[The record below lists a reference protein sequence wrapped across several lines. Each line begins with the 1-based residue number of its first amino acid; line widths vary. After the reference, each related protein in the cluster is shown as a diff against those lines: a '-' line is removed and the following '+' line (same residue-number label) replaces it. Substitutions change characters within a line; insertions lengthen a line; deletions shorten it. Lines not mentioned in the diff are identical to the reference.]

1 MKKNIDILKA
11 IGLLY
16 EKTALP
22 VIESSSE
29 PNGGVLNIERVLNDN
44 PECWD
49 TVISGTSQLEQK
61 TIFINCDF
69 NEDLKDDYLKKRII
83 SKLIEEGFALYFR
96 TSKGLMKLED
106 PLHVEID
113 LPSMVPITPQQQSA
127 EIKNLNLT
135 KDRIEL
141 LDKSRLNE
149 LSELILSAP
158 DLFFHFINFSELNDF
173 SGLISDIN
181 CTECIY
187 SNLKGGVEWS
197 YDTPSHFD
205 SGHDWS
211 DKHELFERKILSENK
226 SINLWP
232 PFLPSAQTSETDDS
246 TKRDLYLDFLLKW
259 HSDLLKKIRYA
270 SIPNT
275 ECNLIS
281 LLNQTESL
289 ISLSMNHCEFR
300 PIGEEQLYNSTLRH
314 LEIKDTPVPADVLSE
329 VLLHAPNLAS
339 LAISG
344 FEINEDTEL
353 NFQHRTLSKLQNL
366 ILENKLRLSVQ
377 QLNALLNA
385 TPNLNKLKLDSINLN
400 YDSSLHINSPLI
412 HLNELDI
419 KFTVGLSELYYFLSN
434 TPNLEVFTLSG
445 INNADSDLT
454 LFQTTN
460 EYKNLRKLNISDS
473 TFSPE
478 QLSALLKI
486 TPGLCEFEL
495 KSSLLFDDQS
505 FDLKKNSLSQL
516 IHFNASGTY
525 ITTSQLKCIFE
536 AAPNMQFLGLNP
548 VDDFLEFLSS
558 LNANLLPSLTTIQ
571 FEWDCLSV
579 AELGQLV
586 KIAPNLKMIRMIQPD
601 KDGEAALNWFIQS
614 YPHIK
619 IIYLEPPPPTE
630 SYSEHSHF
638 KSSSKSL
645 NGLIADKHIKSS
657 SKSLDGLIA
666 DKHSNPI
673 LPARRLFKA
682 KEETQPHFSNYHLN
696 SFTWD
701 SGTRTF
707 VPELPLEINL
717 EPIDE
722 SLQLTNQQVE
732 DLFNRSEPTSNYIY
746 GQISLSQPVLNQWI
760 QVPGLSLDDELVH
773 FANST
778 ADFELKKDKYSGYY
792 FIKFNKPTLTSVF
805 NYIIKSSKPLDDT
818 LNHEAPE
825 EHLDWLS
832 KCTFDLNGRLAD
844 SPEYQKLRALDYDQ
858 RVQALASFCRFPET
872 SAAHNINGDAIDVL
886 NGLIHQRSGVCRHR
900 AQLFVAMAES
910 LGISAALI
918 CNDVHVFVKVRDGN
932 RRYSLDL
939 GGGAAHLIDLPMP
952 ALSNSADK
960 QSHLTQAEQVLKQ
973 EKAAKKTVKKQFI
986 PLTEDNRFQTWNNVP
1001 IVANDAAELAEK
1013 LIAKDACAR
1022 QWLIFKDKQGLEIL
1036 HQQST
1041 QYQNCFFSRDLDALK
1056 LEAVRIDKSKDTKV
1070 DSPLSLF
1077 IKTAADHP
1085 NETYTW
1091 FINWSDP
1098 KARHVGLNS
1107 VIDNE
1112 GRNLDGLV
1120 IPSNVHIVVGTDQTS
1135 ASKMGDDF
1143 YSRFDAISQA
1153 PEIPAMKLPE
1163 IKANQPINEGD
1174 ILFPSPLTWETVLL
1188 GRPSLDNGI
1197 LDMIPGALMKASVT
1211 KTDQLTLHNAPF
1223 EDPKFRF
1230 FINELM
1236 RNKRFFFNGEW
1247 HHLSEHFHL
1256 NFVTPDLSTYPI
1268 IIEPGEHLNFTRVVN
1283 QHTYPLLFNQYKIG
1297 DDQRLKSQ
1305 VGFLESDSSIQ
1316 LIITEHLT
1324 EIQWYTLLK
1333 EAKENNCALSIQT
1346 TPDVFIPAPLRS
1358 LVTVGPSL
1366 KNNDTLFIATD
1377 LDAVQDAKVD
1387 EHALIINVDLKTNF
1401 NQLFY
1406 HVSLNNR
1413 EFNGQET
1420 ELLKAIR
1427 TGKKVVLKGRFS
1439 VTLAQQ
1445 LQTLFIDPPTIRVN
1459 GESISASNL
1468 TLISDDATPFKA
1480 IHPNEYV
1487 YQPEMDFNRLS
1498 KALDEQLKKT
1508 YQRLRLTPCHSHF
1521 ADLPE
1526 DMVLHEAWVDNLIK
1540 RLEWSAGALP
1550 DSTGPTSPVTVMNYL
1565 EHHSFVFLTSKTGEG
1580 KSHFVQKTLREYCR
1594 KQNKPITLYYEM
1606 TGIKDWLRHSGESQ
1620 SVLFIDEAN
1629 LANEHYAVFEAL
1641 ARGDK
1646 NFWFEG
1652 ECYPLTNHKVIFA
1665 GNPTQYEGRFEPDLF
1680 KHYPN
1685 YLPFKGQSLE
1695 TILTP
1700 LLEQYANANTMLELI
1715 EAYYGK
1721 AQDAGL
1727 TITPRNAQMMCL
1739 RFFILKESLQTQLLP
1754 DDFLLRYAILSEIKT
1769 LSLDKKLSRD
1779 IRNDIKLTTSWREDK
1794 NKLKDAVQHAVP
1806 QSSDQQ
1812 FVWTESRNKAAYAI
1826 ETLLLVRDKKVNGQ
1840 FKQEHGINGLIL
1852 EGEPGMGKSKL
1863 VSSLLKA
1870 KGIDF
1875 VTISPTTP
1883 DRMQNKLLEAFHQ
1896 GQVVVI
1902 DEFNTLVNEQLLNAL
1917 LSGYDLEGNPPQNPG
1932 FCIIGTQNPTT
1943 FHGRQMLSKA
1953 LDNRLMHI
1961 ELRHYKFNEINEILT
1976 KKFNLTPDDAVKLT
1990 EEYLS
1995 ARNFARE
2002 QGLFPPPNPRNI
2014 INKAE
2019 DMPIQTDISHSTKV
2033 K

>member
-1 MKKNIDILKA
+1 MKKPIDILNSL
-11 IGLLY
+11 GLLY
-16 EKTALP
+16 EKTQLP
-22 VIESSSE
+22 VIESSAE
-29 PNGGVLNIERVLNDN
+29 PNGGVLNIDRVLSDN

-49 TVISGTSQLEQK
+49 IVTSGTSQLEQK

-83 SKLIEEGFALYFR
+83 SKLIEDGFIIYFR
-96 TSKGLMKLED
+96 TSKGFITLED
-106 PLHVEID
+106 PLRVEID
-113 LPSMVPITPQQQSA
+113 LPNMVPITPQQQSV
-127 EIKNLNLT
+127 EIKNLNVT
-135 KDRIEL
+135 KDRTEVF
-141 LDKSRLNE
+141 DKSRLDE
-149 LSELILSAP
+149 LSEQILSTP
-158 DLFFHFINFSELNDF
+158 DLFFHFINFSGLNDF
-173 SGLISDIN
+173 SGLISDVN
-181 CTECIY
+181 CTECVY
-187 SNLKGGVEWS
+187 SYLKGGVEWS
-197 YDTPSHFD
+197 DDAPSHFD
-205 SGHDWS
+205 AGQDWS
-211 DKHELFERKILSENK
+211 AKHELFERKVLKENK
-226 SINLWP
+226 SINLYP
-232 PFLPSAQTSETDDS
+232 QFLPSIQNSEIDDEI
-246 TKRDLYLDFLLKW
+246 KHELYLDYLLNW
-259 HSDLLKKIRYA
+259 HLDLLKKIRYA

-275 ECNLIS
+275 ECNLIT
-281 LLNQTESL
+281 LLNQAESL
-289 ISLSMNHCEFR
+289 ISLSLNHCELL
-300 PIGEEQLYNSTLRH
+300 PIGEEQLFTSSLRH

-344 FEINEDTEL
+344 FEINEDTEFNL
-353 NFQHRTLSKLQNL
+353 QHRNLSKLQNL

-400 YDSSLHINSPLI
+400 YDSSLHINYPLI
-412 HLNELDI
+412 HLKELDI
-419 KFTVGLSELYYFLSN
+419 TFTFGLSELYYLLSN
-434 TPNLEVFTLSG
+434 TPNLEELTLSG
-445 INNADSDLT
+445 INNVLSDGS

-460 EYKNLRKLNISDS
+460 EYKNLKKLNITDS
-473 TFSPE
+473 TLSPE

-486 TPGLCEFEL
+486 APELCELEL
-495 KSSLLFDDQS
+495 KNSFLFDDQP
-505 FDLKKNSLSQL
+505 FDLKENALSQL
-516 IHFNASGTY
+516 THFNASGTY
-525 ITTSQLKCIFE
+525 ITTSQLKCIFD
-536 AAPNMQFLGLNP
+536 AAPNLQFLGLNP
-548 VDDFLEFLSS
+548 VDDFPEFLDS
-558 LNANLLPSLTTIQ
+558 LKANLLPSLTTVQ
-571 FEWDCLSV
+571 SELDCLSV
-579 AELGQLV
+579 AELIQLV
-586 KIAPNLKMIRMIQPD
+586 KIAPNLNMIRMLQPD

-619 IIYLEPPPPTE
+619 IIYLAPPSPTE
-630 SYSEHSHF
+630 RYSERSQF
-638 KSSSKSL
+638 
-645 NGLIADKHIKSS
+645 NVS
-657 SKSLDGLIA
+657 SKSLDGHIA
-666 DKHSNPI
+666 DKNSIPI
-673 LPARRLFKA
+673 LPARTLFKA
-682 KEETQPHFSNYHLN
+682 KEETQPHFSHYHLN
-696 SFTWD
+696 SFSWD

-707 VPELPLEINL
+707 VPEIPQESNL

-722 SLQLTNQQVE
+722 SMELTNQQVD
-732 DLFNRSEPTSNYIY
+732 DLFNRSEPSKKYIY
-746 GQISLSQPVLNQWI
+746 GQISLSQPAFNQWI
-760 QVPGLSLDDELVH
+760 QVPALSMDDELVYY
-773 FANST
+773 ANST

-792 FIKFNKPTLTSVF
+792 FIKFNKPALSCVF
-805 NYIIKSSKPLDDT
+805 NYIIHSSESVDDT
-818 LNHEAPE
+818 LNHDVPE

-832 KCTFDLNGRLAD
+832 KCTFDLNGRLIH
-844 SPEYQKLRALDYDQ
+844 SSEYQKLRALDYDQ
-858 RVQALASFCRFPET
+858 RVQALASFCRFPDT
-872 SAAHNINGDAIDVL
+872 SSAHNITGDAIDLL
-886 NGLIHQRSGVCRHR
+886 NGLIHQRAGVCRHR

-910 LGISAALI
+910 LDIDAALI
-918 CNDVHVFVKVRDGN
+918 SNDVHEFVKVRDGN

-939 GGGAAHLIDLPMP
+939 GGGAAQLIDLPMP
-952 ALSNSADK
+952 ALSNLADK
-960 QSHLTQAEQVLKQ
+960 QSHLTQAEQLLKQ
-973 EKAAKKTVKKQFI
+973 EQDAKKKVKKHFI
-986 PLTEDNRFQTWNNVP
+986 PLTEDNRFQTWNNLP
-1001 IVANDAAELAEK
+1001 LVAHDAAELVEA
-1013 LIAKDACAR
+1013 LTAKEACAR
-1022 QWLIFKDKQGLEIL
+1022 QWLIFKDKQGLEAL
-1036 HQQST
+1036 HQEST
-1041 QYQNCFFSRDLDALK
+1041 QYPNCFFSRDLDTLK
-1056 LEAVRIDKSKDTKV
+1056 LESLRIDKGKDTKV

-1077 IKTAADHP
+1077 IKTAASNP

-1107 VIDNE
+1107 VIDND

-1120 IPSNVHIVVGTDQTS
+1120 IPSNVHIVVATDQTS

-1153 PEIPAMKLPE
+1153 PDLPAMKLPE
-1163 IKANQPINEGD
+1163 IMVNQPINESD

-1188 GRPSLDNGI
+1188 GRPTLDNGI
-1197 LDMIPGALMKASVT
+1197 LDMIPGALMTASVT
-1211 KTDQLTLHNAPF
+1211 KAEQLTLHNAPF

-1236 RNKRFFFNGEW
+1236 RSKRFFFNGEW
-1247 HHLSEHFHL
+1247 HQLSEQVHF
-1256 NFVTPDLSTYPI
+1256 NFVTPDLSTYPLI
-1268 IIEPGEHLNFTRVVN
+1268 IAPGEHLNYTRVVN
-1283 QHTYPLLFNQYKIG
+1283 QNTYPLLFNQYKIG
-1297 DDQRLKSQ
+1297 ADQRLKPQ
-1305 VGFLESDSSIQ
+1305 VGFLESDSSIK

-1324 EIQWYTLLK
+1324 EIQWYNLLK
-1333 EAKENNCALSIQT
+1333 EAKEKNCALSIQT
-1346 TPDVFIPAPLRS
+1346 TPDVFIPDPLRS
-1358 LVTVGPSL
+1358 LVTVGPPL
-1366 KNNDTLFIATD
+1366 KNNDTLFITTD

-1387 EHALIINVDLKTNF
+1387 EQAIVINVDLKTNF

-1420 ELLKAIR
+1420 ELLNAIK
-1427 TGKKVVLKGRFS
+1427 TGKPVILKGRFS

-1445 LQTLFIDPPTIRVN
+1445 LQTLFVDPPTIWVN
-1459 GESISASNL
+1459 GESVLANNL
-1468 TLISDDATPFKA
+1468 ILISDDATPFKA
-1480 IHPNEYV
+1480 IQLNEYV
-1487 YQPEMDFNRLS
+1487 YQPEMDFNRLT
-1498 KALDEQLKKT
+1498 KDLDDKLKKT
-1508 YQRLRLTPCHSHF
+1508 YQRLRVTPCHSHF

-1526 DMVLHEAWVDNLIK
+1526 DIVLHEAWVDNLIK
-1540 RLEWSAGALP
+1540 RLEWRAGALP
-1550 DSTGPTSPVTVMNYL
+1550 ESTGPTSPVTVMNYL
-1565 EHHSFVFLTSKTGEG
+1565 EHHSFVFLISKTGEG

-1606 TGIKDWLRHSGESQ
+1606 TGIKDWLRHTGESQ
-1620 SVLFIDEAN
+1620 PVLFIDEAN

-1646 NFWFEG
+1646 HFWFEG

-1695 TILTP
+1695 NILTP
-1700 LLEQYANANTMLELI
+1700 LLAQYDNANKMLGLI
-1715 EAYYGK
+1715 ETYYGK

-1739 RFFILKESLQTQLLP
+1739 RFFILKESLHTQLLP

-1769 LSLDKKLSRD
+1769 LTLDKKLSRD
-1779 IRNDIKLTTSWREDK
+1779 IRTDIKQATSWRQDK
-1794 NKLKDAVQHAVP
+1794 NKLKDAVQNAVP

-1826 ETLLLVRDKKVNGQ
+1826 ETLLLIRDKKVNGQ
-1840 FKQEHGINGLIL
+1840 FKQEHGINGLIM
-1852 EGEPGMGKSKL
+1852 EGEPGLGKSKL

-1870 KGIDF
+1870 KGVDC

-1883 DRMQNKLLEAFHQ
+1883 DLMQNKLLEAFHK

-1917 LSGYDLEGNPPQNPG
+1917 LSGYDLEGNPPHNPG

-1943 FHGRQMLSKA
+1943 FHGRQMLSNA

-1961 ELRHYKFNEINEILT
+1961 ELRHYKFNEFKEILT

-2019 DMPIQTDISHSTKV
+2019 DMHIQTDTSHSNK
-2033 K
+2033 